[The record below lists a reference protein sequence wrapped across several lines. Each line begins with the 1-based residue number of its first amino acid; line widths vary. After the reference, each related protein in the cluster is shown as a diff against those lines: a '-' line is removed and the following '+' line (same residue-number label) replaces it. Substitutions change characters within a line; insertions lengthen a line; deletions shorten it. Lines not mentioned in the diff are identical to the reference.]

1 MINIYK
7 ILYVCNLRERRI
19 SLETFLHP
27 FLFVVRK
34 SSFSPPSWR
43 FRLMSTTTKEGGGGG
58 GGGEEEEE
66 KVIVLF
72 KATGG
77 DTPLL
82 KQRKVK
88 VLRKAKFV
96 DVVAYVSKLLQRA
109 HVFVYLNDAFTPR
122 YDEEVGRL
130 FDWFGSG
137 SGGGGGAGDAS
148 GVGGG
153 GGGGRDETKKKQ
165 VLVVNYSTQQ
175 AYG

>member
-1 MINIYK
+1 M
-7 ILYVCNLRERRI
+7 ERQRHG
-19 SLETFLHP
+19 ETMQEVGQRLTSTNEHE
-27 FLFVVRK
+27 
-34 SSFSPPSWR
+34 SPD
-43 FRLMSTTTKEGGGGG
+43 M
-58 GGGEEEEE
+58 
-66 KVIVLF
+66 
-72 KATGG
+72 G

-153 GGGGRDETKKKQ
+153 GGGRDETKKKQ

>member
-1 MINIYK
+1 
-7 ILYVCNLRERRI
+7 
-19 SLETFLHP
+19 
-27 FLFVVRK
+27 
-34 SSFSPPSWR
+34 
-43 FRLMSTTTKEGGGGG
+43 MSTTTKEGGGGG
-58 GGGEEEEE
+58 EEEEEEE

-153 GGGGRDETKKKQ
+153 GGGRDETKKKQ